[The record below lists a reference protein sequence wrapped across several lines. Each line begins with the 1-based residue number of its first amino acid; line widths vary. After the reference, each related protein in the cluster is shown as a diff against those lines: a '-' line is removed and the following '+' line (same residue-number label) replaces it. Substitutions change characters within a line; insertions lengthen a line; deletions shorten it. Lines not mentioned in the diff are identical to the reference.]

1 MTRKTE
7 LLRHCERSADLGT
20 ARWDPPVLRPESPLA
35 RADRNLVE
43 LLQELRVVQT
53 GVQIIFAFLLGVA
66 FTNRFPEL
74 TPFQRGAYVVTLL
87 LTVAATVV
95 LATPV
100 ALHRGLFH
108 RGLKPRIVALSTRFA
123 QAGLVLL
130 ALALNGSVFL
140 LMDIVLGLE
149 PAIVITTV
157 TTAIFAVLW
166 FALPWTLRRPRR

>member
-1 MTRKTE
+1 MTRKAE
-7 LLRHCERSADLGT
+7 LLRHRERSADLGT
-20 ARWDPPVLRPESPLA
+20 ARWDPPVLLPESPLA

-74 TPFQRGAYVVTLL
+74 TPFQRGAYLVTLL

-166 FALPWTLRRPRR
+166 FVLPWTLRRPRR